1 LGGTG
6 QTVACVDLGCD
17 VAVDQPPALEVEE
30 PAEGALEDVV
40 EPPVVGEPAAVAL
53 VVEEELLVGAEDEVE
68 LVGAVVDG
76 ALVEDE
82 ADAGVVVAGA
92 DVDELGEFVVVDD
105 VDEVGGVAACCVL
118 VRSRT
123 RTAVEVAP
131 DTSASIWTSSPTET
145 LAMPSRPAMTMVSL
159 VTT

>member
-1 LGGTG
+1 
-6 QTVACVDLGCD
+6 
-17 VAVDQPPALEVEE
+17 VAVDQPPALVVEE
-30 PAEGALEDVV
+30 PAGGALDDVV

-53 VVEEELLVGAEDEVE
+53 VVEDELLVGAEVEVE
-68 LVGAVVDG
+68 LELVGAAVVDG
-76 ALVEDE
+76 ALVEDGAE
-82 ADAGVVVAGA
+82 AGVVVAGA

-105 VDEVGGVAACCVL
+105 VDEVGGVAACCMV

-131 DTSASIWTSSPTET
+131 DTSASTWTSSPTET

>member
-1 LGGTG
+1 M
-6 QTVACVDLGCD
+6 
-17 VAVDQPPALEVEE
+17 AVDQPPALVVEE
-30 PAEGALEDVV
+30 PAEGALDDVV

-53 VVEEELLVGAEDEVE
+53 VEDEELVVGAEAEVELE

-82 ADAGVVVAGA
+82 AEAGVVVAGA
-92 DVDELGEFVVVDD
+92 DVDELGELVVVDD
-105 VDEVGGVAACCVL
+105 VDEVGGVAACCVV

-131 DTSASIWTSSPTET
+131 ETSASTWTSSPTET